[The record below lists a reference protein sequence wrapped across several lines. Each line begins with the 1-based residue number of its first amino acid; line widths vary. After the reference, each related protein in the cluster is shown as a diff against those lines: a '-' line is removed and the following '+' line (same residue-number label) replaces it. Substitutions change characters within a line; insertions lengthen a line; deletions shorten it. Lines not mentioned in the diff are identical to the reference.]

1 MHTETISQYQHTHVF
16 GQDQIRSGER
26 RTLFVIIMTGIMMVG
41 EIAAGIIFGS
51 MALTADGIHMGS
63 HMVGLG
69 ITFFAYIYAR
79 KHALDQ
85 RFSFGTGKVNALAG
99 YSSALILIFI
109 ALVMAYESI
118 IRIIDPVEI
127 LYNQAITVAVI
138 GLVVNGIS
146 MLILGEKN
154 HTHAHGD
161 HEHGVQEHHGHE
173 IASHE
178 EEEHSHSDQVH
189 HHDDHDDYDHHHEDH
204 DDHDHDHED
213 HSEHDRTHVST
224 GVDHNLKAAYLHV
237 LTDAMTSVLA
247 IIALLAAKYFNL
259 VWMDPVMGIVGA
271 IMVIRWSVGLIQGTT
286 IVLLDH
292 QSSLEVRRKI
302 TSVLESFKD
311 TKVSDLHIW
320 SIGPGIYSS
329 EISVITKYPES
340 PDMYK
345 AMIPQDSGVVHTT
358 IEVHTCPD

>member
-16 GQDQIRSGER
+16 GQDQIKSGER

-161 HEHGVQEHHGHE
+161 HDHGSHDHPAQAHPVHD
-173 IASHE
+173 HE
-178 EEEHSHSDQVH
+178 ENSHSDHDH
-189 HHDDHDDYDHHHEDH
+189 HHDDHTH
-204 DDHDHDHED
+204 DDHA
-213 HSEHDRTHVST
+213 HVSN

-247 IIALLAAKYFNL
+247 IIALLAAKYFDL

-271 IMVIRWSVGLIQGTT
+271 VMVIRWSVGLIQGTT

-340 PDMYK
+340 PDIYK

>member
-1 MHTETISQYQHTHVF
+1 MLCLGYSTEFFMHTETISQYQHTHVF

-26 RTLFVIIMTGIMMVG
+26 RTLFVIIMTGIMMIG
-41 EIAAGIIFGS
+41 EIVAGIIFGS

-69 ITFFAYIYAR
+69 ITFIAYIYAR
-79 KHALDQ
+79 KHAQDQ

-99 YSSALILIFI
+99 YSSAMILIFI
-109 ALVMAYESI
+109 ALFMAYESI
-118 IRIIDPVEI
+118 IRIVNPVEI
-127 LYNQAITVAVI
+127 LFNQAITVAVI
-138 GLVVNGIS
+138 GLVINGIS

-161 HEHGVQEHHGHE
+161 HDHGSHDHYEHER
-173 IASHE
+173 ALDDHE
-178 EEEHSHSDQVH
+178 EHNHAGHDHTHDELEHV
-189 HHDDHDDYDHHHEDH
+189 
-204 DDHDHDHED
+204 DHDHPHA
-213 HSEHDRTHVST
+213 ST
-224 GVDHNLKAAYLHV
+224 GDDHNLKAAYLHV

-247 IIALLAAKYFNL
+247 IIALLAAKYL
-259 VWMDPVMGIVGA
+259 DLIWMDPLMGIVGA

-286 IVLLDH
+286 TVLLDH
-292 QSSLEVRRKI
+292 QSPLDVQRKI
-302 TSVLESFKD
+302 TGILESFKD

-329 EISVITKYPES
+329 EVSVVTKYPES
-340 PDMYK
+340 PNVYK